1 MAGIVER
8 REEYDYII
16 VGAGSAGCTLAY
28 RLGADP
34 GLKIL
39 LLEAG
44 GADRSPIIKIPL
56 TWGLILKNRLYDWG
70 YFTEPEPGMDH
81 RRIECA
87 RGKVLGGCSSI
98 NGMAYARGARED
110 YDHWARDLGLAGW
123 SYDEV
128 LPYFKRSESWQ
139 GGASELRGGDGP
151 LTVTQLDYQDPLL
164 DGFMQATELCGYPR
178 NADYNGASI
187 EGFGPMQTT
196 IRRGKRWSAASAY
209 LRPAIAR
216 GNVTVRTGALVRRVN
231 FEGRRAVGVEV
242 TVGAQVETLR
252 ATREVILSGGVINSP
267 QLLMLSG
274 IGQAAQ
280 LRRHGI
286 EVAVDL
292 PGVGQNLQ
300 DHIVCDVR
308 WRRAGPPGP
317 LYRALRLDRIGI
329 DLLRTWLFGTGLSS
343 KVPAAAVGLVRTRPE
358 LELPDALLM
367 LAAAPMTAGPH
378 FGPLLKPYVDAFA
391 IKGVFLTPDSRG
403 TVSLASADPTASA
416 VIRQNFLSTE
426 SDRRAVRDM
435 VRTMRHI
442 GAQSP
447 LAAFAA
453 EELAPGPDALSDEA
467 IDAFVRRTAITLHH
481 PVGTCKMG
489 RDSDPLAVLDD
500 QMRVRGVD
508 GLRVIDGAAMPKVV
522 RGPTS
527 APIIMMAEKMADRLL
542 GGRTVERGE
551 ARHLWRDASGASTPA
566 A

>member
-231 FEGRRAVGVEV
+231 FEGRRAVGVEL

-267 QLLMLSG
+267 QILMLSG

-551 ARHLWRDASGASTPA
+551 APSLARRFGR
-566 A
+566 